1 MQSINRLARTSL
13 VHRARRPRPMTA
25 HTVLLHLLTRRAR
38 QLLLCCLM
46 SVCSLGWAQLERTTT
61 GDLVDHHSVQQL
73 MRQARYAEA
82 LVQTERY
89 LTEHPRDPQMLFM
102 RATSLMELRRTDE
115 ALDQLTALVQQFPE
129 LPEPY
134 NNLGV
139 IQASRGQL
147 DLARESFEMALRNH
161 PNYDVALENLGD
173 VLLRQARVAYET
185 SLRINPASKT
195 VPRKL
200 QALPT
205 P

>member
-1 MQSINRLARTSL
+1 
-13 VHRARRPRPMTA
+13 
-25 HTVLLHLLTRRAR
+25 
-38 QLLLCCLM
+38 
-46 SVCSLGWAQLERTTT
+46 
-61 GDLVDHHSVQQL
+61 
-73 MRQARYAEA
+73 
-82 LVQTERY
+82 
-89 LTEHPRDPQMLFM
+89 
-102 RATSLMELRRTDE
+102 
-115 ALDQLTALVQQFPE
+115 
-129 LPEPY
+129 
-134 NNLGV
+134 V

-200 QALPT
+200 QSLPT

>member
-1 MQSINRLARTSL
+1 MRALFHRHARGL
-13 VHRARRPRPMTA
+13 I
-25 HTVLLHLLTRRAR
+25 
-38 QLLLCCLM
+38 
-46 SVCSLGWAQLERTTT
+46 
-61 GDLVDHHSVQQL
+61 
-73 MRQARYAEA
+73 
-82 LVQTERY
+82 
-89 LTEHPRDPQMLFM
+89 LTEQGN
-102 RATSLMELRRTDE
+102 TKE
-115 ALDQLTALVQQFPE
+115 AVEIFTKLTQDFPD

>member
-1 MQSINRLARTSL
+1 
-13 VHRARRPRPMTA
+13 MTA

-102 RATSLMELRRTDE
+102 RAKSLMELRRTDE
-115 ALDQLTALVQQFPE
+115 ALDHEARDHAVKNGFVEVPFADVRQKVGDRLGCFLGIEFQGDHAVVEDVQFNAGLAHEILTSV
-129 LPEPY
+129 
-134 NNLGV
+134 
-139 IQASRGQL
+139 R
-147 DLARESFEMALRNH
+147 
-161 PNYDVALENLGD
+161 
-173 VLLRQARVAYET
+173 
-185 SLRINPASKT
+185 LRIE
-195 VPRKL
+195 
-200 QALPT
+200 
-205 P
+205 

>member
-1 MQSINRLARTSL
+1 
-13 VHRARRPRPMTA
+13 MTA
-25 HTVLLHLLTRRAR
+25 HTVLTHPLTRHAR

-46 SVCSLGWAQLERTTT
+46 SVCSLVWAQLERTTT
-61 GDLVDHHSVQQL
+61 GDLVDHFSVQQL

-82 LVQTERY
+82 LAQTERY

-102 RATSLMELRRTDE
+102 RAKSLMELRRTDE
-115 ALDQLTALVQQFPE
+115 AFDQLSALVQQYPE

-147 DLARESFEMALRNH
+147 DQARESFEMALRNH

-173 VLLRQARVAYET
+173 VLLRQARLAYEK
-185 SLRINPASKT
+185 SLQINPASKT
-195 VPRKL
+195 LPRKL